1 MKAGLEFYKYSG
13 TGNDFVIID
22 NRKKVLK
29 NIFKFAIKVCDRKN
43 GVGADGLL
51 LIENSK
57 VADFKMRIIN
67 SDGSEAEM
75 CGNGARCIAHFT
87 FFKKIASKNMNFE
100 TKAGIIDAY
109 VKGSYVKVKLTKPH
123 SFRQGIRIKYKDKDY
138 ELFFINTGVPHAV
151 IFVDNL
157 ENIPVEELGRYIR
170 YHDEF
175 KPAGTNVNFV
185 KIINEKE
192 IAIRTYERGVEAETL
207 SCGTGSTA
215 SAIISSFVRN
225 MQEPIIVRTKG
236 GEKLKVYLS
245 PVYLEGKVK
254 QIFKGELLI

>member
-43 GVGADGLL
+43 GVGGDGLL

-75 CGNGARCIAHFT
+75 CGNGARCIAHFA
-87 FFKKIASKNMNFE
+87 FFQKIAPKDMNIE
-100 TKAGIIDAY
+100 TRAGIIDAH
-109 VKGSYVKVKLTKPH
+109 VKGAYVKVKLPKPH

-138 ELFFINTGVPHAV
+138 ELFSISTGVPHAV

-170 YHDEF
+170 YHDKF

-207 SCGTGSTA
+207 SCGTGSAA

-225 MQEPIIVRTKG
+225 MQEPIIVRTRG
-236 GEKLKVYLS
+236 GDKLKVYLS
-245 PVYLEGKVK
+245 PLYLEGKVM
-254 QIFKGELLI
+254 QIFKGEFLI